1 MVTANSIVSY
11 LYDRWVQTPDLL
23 RLLQVRTK
31 GLVISRRTFLTQDMA
46 NRKVNH
52 KWCMSNDRQRRGEM
66 SDVAVFVVDGAP
78 VILFLLYY
86 FPTHFGFLQSSR
98 LLCRGTLRAMLDLL
112 LIARTSD
119 SWDIYL
125 SMISRFLT
133 LLLRRRFPYVFN
145 PVYYNSVQ
153 SPYRL

>member
-66 SDVAVFVVDGAP
+66 SDVAVFVVDGEP

-119 SWDIYL
+119 SRDIYL

-153 SPYRL
+153 PPYRL